1 MSTIIVGIY
10 QLDPDD
16 AFVAEFPLLWTEA
29 LSRDLRVASI
39 GDPQIISPEQ
49 YQLLLK
55 VVTELAQYEF
65 GKFEFYIER
74 WYD

>member
-1 MSTIIVGIY
+1 MSTIVVGIY

-39 GDPQIISPEQ
+39 EDPQIISPEQ
-49 YQLLLK
+49 YQVLLK
-55 VVTELAQYEF
+55 VVAGLAQYEF
-65 GKFEFYIER
+65 EKFEFYLER
-74 WYD
+74 WED